1 MMNVKLSQQ
10 KFTIDNNNCSKLHY
24 QLIQMKFLN
33 HLEDKKLSFSYI
45 SICKRTIAKFTKY
58 IKKDGINYISKL
70 SNKNILDYI
79 LKLNHYSQGTKYGI
93 ASKLRIFFRFMYVN
107 KFTTKDFSL
116 VIPQMKINHNN
127 KISRT
132 ILSTDEINKT
142 IKAIDTSAKFGKRD
156 YAIILLLAK
165 LGLRFSDIK
174 NLKFE
179 NINWQMNII
188 NVVQHK
194 TKKIVT
200 LPLLENIGTAI
211 IDYIK
216 NERPNVASKYI
227 FLNSSNI
234 NFSEKESFNHVVK
247 KYLKLA
253 NIDISERKYI
263 GTYSLRHSLASS
275 LLQKRV
281 PLSTISAILG
291 HSDINNTA
299 IYLKVDVES
308 LRECCLDL
316 EVS

>member
-1 MMNVKLSQQ
+1 MNINLSKQ
-10 KFTIDNNNCSKLHY
+10 KFTIDNNNYSKLHY
-24 QLIQMKFLN
+24 QLILMKFLN
-33 HLEDKKLSFSYI
+33 HLKDKEFSNSYI
-45 SICKRTIAKFTKY
+45 LACKRTIEKFTIY
-58 IKKDGINYISKL
+58 IMKNKIYHISKVTNENIFNYIL
-70 SNKNILDYI
+70 T
-79 LKLNHYSQGTKYGI
+79 LNQYSQSTKYGI
-93 ASKLRIFFRFMYVN
+93 TSKLKVFFRFMHITE
-107 KFTTKDFSL
+107 FTTRDFSL
-116 VIPQMKINHNN
+116 AIPQMKINHNN
-127 KISRT
+127 KIPLT
-132 ILSTDEINKT
+132 IWSSDEIEKLL
-142 IKAIDTSAKFGKRD
+142 KAIDTSTKFGKRD
-156 YAIILLLAK
+156 YAIFLLLVK

-174 NLKFE
+174 KLKFE
-179 NINWQMNII
+179 HIDWKMNVINI
-188 NVVQHK
+188 VQNK
-194 TKKIVT
+194 TKKVVT
-200 LPLLENIGTAI
+200 LPLLEDIGIAI

-308 LRECCLDL
+308 LRECCLEL
-316 EVS
+316 EVP